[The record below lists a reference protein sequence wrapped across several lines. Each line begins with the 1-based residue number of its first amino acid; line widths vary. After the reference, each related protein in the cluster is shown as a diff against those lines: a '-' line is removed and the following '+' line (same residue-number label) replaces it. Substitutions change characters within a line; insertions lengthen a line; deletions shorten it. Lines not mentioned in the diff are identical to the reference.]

1 MHLEDYDCVAPVV
14 KFSELLN
21 WLVQLTQFL
30 SILQSHAI
38 FLEHKLLGLQ
48 NMSQVAMQMISQVL
62 VVHGFFVFLNSI
74 GEETTK
80 GMVHIDASILEGY
93 IYWLNFLRYLAAS
106 WVNFD
111 LIIGFHFWIVF
122 LGVRIM
128 V

>member
-1 MHLEDYDCVAPVV
+1 
-14 KFSELLN
+14 
-21 WLVQLTQFL
+21 
-30 SILQSHAI
+30 
-38 FLEHKLLGLQ
+38 
-48 NMSQVAMQMISQVL
+48 
-62 VVHGFFVFLNSI
+62 
-74 GEETTK
+74 
-80 GMVHIDASILEGY
+80 MVHIDASILEGY

>member
-1 MHLEDYDCVAPVV
+1 MTWMHLEDYDSVAPVV

-106 WVNFD
+106 
-111 LIIGFHFWIVF
+111 
-122 LGVRIM
+122 
-128 V
+128 

>member
-1 MHLEDYDCVAPVV
+1 MTWMHLEDYDCVAPVV

-106 WVNFD
+106 
-111 LIIGFHFWIVF
+111 
-122 LGVRIM
+122 
-128 V
+128 

>member
-21 WLVQLTQFL
+21 WLVQQLTQFL

-38 FLEHKLLGLQ
+38 FPEHKLLGLQ
-48 NMSQVAMQMISQVL
+48 NMSQVATQMSSHIPVVL
-62 VVHGFFVFLNSI
+62 GFFVSLNSI

-80 GMVHIDASILEGY
+80 GMVHIDAS
-93 IYWLNFLRYLAAS
+93 
-106 WVNFD
+106 
-111 LIIGFHFWIVF
+111 
-122 LGVRIM
+122 M